1 MSFTPRM
8 YHSGELYE
16 LCFKARKGF
25 PLPPLRTINKLI
37 KSALARTQRDCKVH
51 ICHFVWMANHCHI
64 LIIVIDADAAKNFY
78 SELMKRLTDSVKAL
92 TGKPYLNLWQTRP
105 VVPVIGNIEAAKA
118 KIAYIYA
125 NPSRANLVNTIE
137 HYPGYSSFPQF
148 IQSIENYSNA
158 PINNSSSAA
167 DAPANATA
175 HTSTYSSLLTLQIKE
190 TVHWIQ
196 SSHIPTLPSASLSEQ
211 QDKFFADKLNNPIS
225 KKGNRKTQKK
235 HDLILEPNLWLS
247 CFGDYSNEDVIR
259 INKEILQDLKHSESE
274 YAEARLKANKTII
287 GTQRL
292 KQLAVMADY
301 EPKRD
306 PNDRR
311 IIVICSDKE
320 LRIQLIKR
328 HKEFAML
335 CRLRYTQWSTGDTS
349 EPWPPAG
356 FRPPM
361 PIMANAIN

>member
-105 VVPVIGNIEAAKA
+105 VVPLIGNLEAAKA

-148 IQSIENYSNA
+148 IQSNA
-158 PINNSSSAA
+158 SAC
-167 DAPANATA
+167 
-175 HTSTYSSLLTLQIKE
+175 SSLLTLQIKE

-211 QDKFFADKLNNPIS
+211 QDRFFSDKLNNPIS

-235 HDLILEPNLWLS
+235 HELILEPNLWLS
-247 CFGDYSNEDVIR
+247 CFGECSNEDVIR
-259 INKEILQDLKHSESE
+259 INKEILQDLKHRESE
-274 YAEARLKANKTII
+274 HAEARLKANKTVI

-301 EPKRD
+301 EPKRN
-306 PNDRR
+306 PTDRR

-320 LRIQLIKR
+320 LRILLIQR

>member
-105 VVPVIGNIEAAKA
+105 VVPLIGNLEAAKA

-148 IQSIENYSNA
+148 IQSNA
-158 PINNSSSAA
+158 SA
-167 DAPANATA
+167 
-175 HTSTYSSLLTLQIKE
+175 YSSLLTLQIKE

-211 QDKFFADKLNNPIS
+211 QDRFFSDKLNNPIS

-235 HDLILEPNLWLS
+235 HELILEPNLWLS

-259 INKEILQDLKHSESE
+259 INQEILQDLKHRESE
-274 YAEARLKANKTII
+274 HAEARLKANKTVI

-301 EPKRD
+301 EPKRN

-335 CRLRYTQWSTGDTS
+335 CRLRYTQWSTGNTS